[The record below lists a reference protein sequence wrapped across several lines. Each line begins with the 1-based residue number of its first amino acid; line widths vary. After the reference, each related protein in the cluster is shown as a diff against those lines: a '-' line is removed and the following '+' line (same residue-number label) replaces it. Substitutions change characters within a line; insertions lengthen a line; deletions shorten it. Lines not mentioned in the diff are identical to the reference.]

1 MTFTW
6 LNKQGSQSDS
16 GFILQRMHRYYYH
29 YIDGDH
35 TIRVKVEPSI
45 KCEKILLSSLSAWQP
60 PHDGETIDPDIESK
74 IRSDIAAALGFM
86 RIRYKFV

>member
-6 LNKQGSQSDS
+6 LNKQGVQSDG

-35 TIRVKVEPSI
+35 IIRVKVEPGSNR
-45 KCEKILLSSLSAWQP
+45 EQILLSSLSAWEP
-60 PHDGETIDPDIESK
+60 PHDGETIGTSIESK
-74 IRSDIAAALGFM
+74 IRDNIAAALGFM
-86 RIRYKFV
+86 KIRYKFV